1 MGVPYAEVIGDP
13 VDHSKSPAIHK
24 FWLQQLG
31 IEGDYRA
38 TRVTSEELGAYFEV
52 RRREEDWR
60 GCNITM
66 PHKIAAL
73 RHVHLHPHD
82 PSFPV
87 EAVNLALPGRDG
99 QLEGVNADT
108 AGFIEPLLALHAGR
122 QGPQGTAI
130 VIGGGGVLFSV
141 IWSLACCRYQDIWIV
156 VRDPAKAAR
165 IAEDYGSGGLGIRTL
180 SFDDALPAA
189 HLLVN
194 ASPLGMTGYPAF
206 PCDLSSLADDAI
218 VYDLIYEPLETALL
232 RAARE
237 RGLRT
242 IDGLSMLIP
251 QAALSFARFFGAN
264 APRTLDWQLREL
276 LTS

>member
-13 VDHSKSPAIHK
+13 VAHSKSPAIHK
-24 FWLQQLG
+24 YWLEQLG
-31 IEGDYRA
+31 LEGDYR
-38 TRVTSEELGAYFEV
+38 RCLVKGDELGAYFEA
-52 RRREEDWR
+52 RRRDEDWR

-73 RHVHLHPHD
+73 QHVQMHHD

-108 AGFIEPLLALHAGR
+108 AGFMEPLLALHAGR
-122 QGPQGTAI
+122 QGPNGTAI

-141 IWSLACCRYQDIWIV
+141 IWSLSVCRYEEIWIV

-165 IAEDYGSGGLGIRTL
+165 IAEDYGGGDLGIRTL

-189 HLLVN
+189 GLLVN
-194 ASPLGMTGYPAF
+194 ASPLGMTGFPAF
-206 PCDLSSLADDAI
+206 PFGLSSLADDAL
-218 VYDLIYEPLETALL
+218 VYDLVYEPLETALL